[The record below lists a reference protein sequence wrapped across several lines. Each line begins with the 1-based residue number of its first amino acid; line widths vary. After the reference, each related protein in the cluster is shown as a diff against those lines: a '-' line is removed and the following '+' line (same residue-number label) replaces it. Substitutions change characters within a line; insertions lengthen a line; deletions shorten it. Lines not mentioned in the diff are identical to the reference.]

1 LETIQNVLKIVS
13 IWKFSTKIK

>member
-1 LETIQNVLKIVS
+1 LESIQNVLKIGS

>member
-1 LETIQNVLKIVS
+1 MQNVLKTVS

>member
-1 LETIQNVLKIVS
+1 MQNVLKIVS